1 MADLAILACFENLVT
16 TIQET
21 NNMAAN
27 CKTSEILN
35 PNINTYV

>member
-1 MADLAILACFENLVT
+1 MADLAILACFENLV